1 MDFENTITVFSFLI
15 ALIGCGIGISGY
27 LARTK
32 NESVHLG
39 EMKGMLN
46 GIREDMETIII
57 EQKAMQNTL
66 TDVSNKISAVEASD
80 KAAHRRIDRL
90 E

>member
-1 MDFENTITVFSFLI
+1 MTFDNTVTIVSFLI

-32 NESVHLG
+32 TESVHLG
-39 EMKGMLN
+39 EMKGMLD
-46 GIREDMETIII
+46 GIREGVETIRV

-66 TDVSNKISAVEASD
+66 AEVSNKIAAVEASD